1 MHGYGRETHTQPER
15 EEQCIQKSR
24 NTLLRLIWPAPD
36 HMAPILEVRAASKA
50 DVAALVTGA
59 CIAIGVLVIAGV
71 FFLCYRYRL
80 TLISLSRDVEKD
92 KMSAMD
98 RRRRGKPAGPS
109 PATAAPPRGRQ
120 KGLLYASKSKES
132 FGSEPSQPPDGDDYG
147 DDYGDDDAVAVK
159 CPGPSIPISQF
170 YIPPPDIDIG
180 WLEDGKHRAH
190 SKPLPDPAAAHPAP
204 PDESRPHNALIHFQ
218 QQQQYPQYQYQQQ
231 QQQHTPKASQA
242 SLPRFMATIPEER
255 TLSDTSGLIP
265 LRLCRTATSSWAS
278 DRRQP
283 SVDTLSTLGM
293 ELLRDTMQEPRPAH
307 FYGGIPLAPHPPRH
321 PPDRHGSDS
330 GRPQGR
336 RRPGMTCELA
346 EDLLFS
352 PGARKGL
359 VW

>member
-1 MHGYGRETHTQPER
+1 
-15 EEQCIQKSR
+15 
-24 NTLLRLIWPAPD
+24 
-36 HMAPILEVRAASKA
+36 MAPILDVRAASKA

-98 RRRRGKPAGPS
+98 RRRRGKPAGTLPV
-109 PATAAPPRGRQ
+109 TVAPPSGRQ
-120 KGLLYASKSKES
+120 RGILHESKSKES
-132 FGSEPSQPPDGDDYG
+132 FSSEPSQPPGD
-147 DDYGDDDAVAVK
+147 DDYGDDDAVAGK

-180 WLEDGKHRAH
+180 WLDDGKHRTH
-190 SKPLPDPAAAHPAP
+190 SKPLPDPAAAHPFP
-204 PDESRPHNALIHFQ
+204 PDESRPHNALVHFQ

-307 FYGGIPLAPHPPRH
+307 FYGGIPLPPPPPPPQVPVPAPPPPHPPRH